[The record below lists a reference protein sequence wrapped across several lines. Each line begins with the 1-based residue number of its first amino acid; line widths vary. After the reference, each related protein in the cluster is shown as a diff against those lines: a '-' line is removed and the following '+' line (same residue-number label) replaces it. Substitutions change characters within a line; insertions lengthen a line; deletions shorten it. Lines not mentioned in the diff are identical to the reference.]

1 MWFGDCH
8 VLGDE
13 FDLEPVV
20 RDVTYGNDWEDSFG
34 TFLRDDMSP
43 FFQFEWLVYFP
54 FDWRLSIWLGIR
66 YAPMHLT
73 VL

>member
-1 MWFGDCH
+1 MILMWFGDCH

-34 TFLRDDMSP
+34 TFVRDDMSP
-43 FFQFEWLVYFP
+43 FFSV
-54 FDWRLSIWLGIR
+54 
-66 YAPMHLT
+66 
-73 VL
+73 

>member
-1 MWFGDCH
+1 MILMWFGDCH

-43 FFQFEWLVYFP
+43 FFFSLSGWFTS
-54 FDWRLSIWLGIR
+54 LSIGDFR
-66 YAPMHLT
+66 FG
-73 VL
+73 